1 MKKKKYAVFT
11 MDVEAFSDTECIN
24 YSNYE
29 DGDDRIDGF
38 DEYIELL
45 DRHNI
50 KSTLFTVGDFAP
62 KIYDRLNLAIN
73 NGHELALHSFKH
85 SVIHETDAENF
96 RKNMLKAKEELSSL
110 FRTEISGFRAP
121 FFGMDNEH
129 LNILKELG
137 FKYDSSYLSFLKA
150 RHNVGFDVSGFNP
163 VREGMLSDNGFYEFS
178 LSLGRMF
185 GFPYPVSGGGY
196 IRLAYWEFIKPLIK
210 NYIKNHDFY
219 VFYIHPFELS
229 SVKPPKIKGL
239 RGYDRFYL
247 NVGIKDYKKHIEE
260 LILMLKKEGYEF
272 VTFNKLCKIIDK

>member
-1 MKKKKYAVFT
+1 

-24 YSNYE
+24 YSNYD
-29 DGDDRIDGF
+29 DGNDRIDGF

-45 DRHNI
+45 DRYDI
-50 KSTLFTVGDFAP
+50 KSTLFTVGDFAS
-62 KIYDRLNLAIN
+62 KISDRLKCALQ
-73 NGHELALHSFKH
+73 NGHELALHGFNH
-85 SVIHETDAENF
+85 SVIHETDEEF
-96 RKNMLKAKEELSSL
+96 FKDNMQKSKEELSTL
-110 FRTEISGFRAP
+110 FGTEICGFRAP
-121 FFGMDNEH
+121 FFAMDNKH

-150 RHNVGFDVSGFNP
+150 RHNVGFDTTDFSVL
-163 VREGMLSDNGFYEFS
+163 REGMLADNGFYEFS
-178 LSLGRMF
+178 LSLGRLF

-196 IRLAYWEFIKPLIK
+196 IRLAYWNFIKPVIK

-229 SVKPPKIKGL
+229 RVKPPKIKGL

-247 NVGIKDYKKHIEE
+247 NAGLKNYKKHIEE

-272 VTFNKLCKIIDK
+272 ITFNKLSNIINTKEKQA